1 MKPVIYITPEGS
13 VNVIMDCPEKHYYGY
28 YNMRTQS
35 NDFDSDG
42 YEQALAEA
50 KKNSI
55 PFEDQDEILD
65 IMDSI
70 GEKHRKY
77 KPFDGL
83 RKDFIMPFPYDQ
95 YKVEIKRGN
104 ICINCGEPDCVSL
117 LCYDGVDGH
126 CGYERV
132 AVLSPLKPE
141 EDLDE
146 MFKEWIGEKPQ
157 EDKLISEP
165 KDMKET
171 ALTTEEIEGLKT
183 VGIVSANWYAVC
195 VDKNT
200 APFALFDCLEYAEAY
215 RKQFLATAIIEPWPM
230 IVKDYRKPRN
240 PQANEK

>member
-1 MKPVIYITPEGS
+1 MKPVIYITPSGAVHFIAE
-13 VNVIMDCPEKHYYGY
+13 CPEEPKHSIIHYQQFA
-28 YNMRTQS
+28 NPVLERKT
-35 NDFDSDG
+35 DIAVCR
-42 YEQALAEA
+42 QALAAA
-50 KKNSI
+50 KKNFI
-55 PFEDQDEILD
+55 PFEDQEQAREIV
-65 IMDSI
+65 I
-70 GEKHRKY
+70 GDYLKRGDAPPFKY
-77 KPFDGL
+77 RGSL
-83 RKDFIMPFPYDQ
+83 VIRLGECVCPFPSDQ
-95 YKVEIKRGN
+95 YKVEIKWVNQKGS
-104 ICINCGEPDCVSL
+104 VSGKAEA
-117 LCYDGVDGH
+117 YA
-126 CGYERV
+126 V
-132 AVLSPLKPE
+132 AVLSPL
-141 EDLDE
+141 
-146 MFKEWIGEKPQ
+146 KPQ